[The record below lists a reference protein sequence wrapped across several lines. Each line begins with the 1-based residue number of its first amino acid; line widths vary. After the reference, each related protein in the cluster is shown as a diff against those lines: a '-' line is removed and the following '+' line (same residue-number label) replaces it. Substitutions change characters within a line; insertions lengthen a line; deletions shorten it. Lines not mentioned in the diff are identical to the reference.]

1 MNNDTITNLENSDRN
16 YGIDLLRVIAMIM
29 VVCLHVLLYGMDIN
43 AIPSGTVNYY
53 IAWALESICYA
64 AVNIYGLISGF
75 CLYNRKNSLRRLF
88 NLWLQIFFYSIL
100 STVTLAVFAHQSFSI
115 KMIFSSC
122 FPILSGIYWYATAYF
137 VMYLFIPFFNKLLSI
152 LDFRQTKTLVFMLLF
167 VFGFLSWI
175 AGVLGGTGAFG
186 VYNGYTVI
194 WLCVLFF
201 VGAAIKKYGISVVM
215 ITHGKLNKKIFPV
228 LGLISGISVF
238 LSKVL
243 ISLVTTAAFGRSVY
257 DGLFYSYC
265 SPFVIAE
272 ALCLFAYFTTLKM
285 KKEKAIK
292 LCLRLSTATFGVY
305 IIHLTKAFD
314 CFVWGLFK
322 PYSNHI
328 LFFPIVIL
336 GTIILYFLCSAFEL
350 LRIKIFKIIKS
361 DKFSDFIVGNIE
373 KVIKKFDIMEEI

>member
-43 AIPSGTVNYY
+43 AIHSGTVNYY
-53 IAWALESICYA
+53 IAWALEAVCYS

-75 CLYNRKNSLRRLF
+75 CLYNRKNSLRKLLT
-88 NLWLQIFFYSIL
+88 LWLQIFFYSIL
-100 STVTLAVFAHQSFSI
+100 STASIAVFAHQSFSI
-115 KMIFSSC
+115 KMIINSC
-122 FPILSGIYWYATAYF
+122 FPILSGIYWYATSYF
-137 VMYLFIPFFNKLLSI
+137 VMYLFVPFFNKLLSI
-152 LDFRQTKTLVFMLLF
+152 LDFQQTKFLVFMLLF

-175 AGVLGGTGAFG
+175 AGILGGTEAFG

-201 VGAAIKKYGISVVM
+201 VGASIKKYGISVVM
-215 ITHGKLNKKIFPV
+215 ITHGKLNKKIFLV
-228 LGLISGISVF
+228 LGFISGITVF

-257 DGLFYSYC
+257 DGLFYSYV

-272 ALCLFAYFTTLKM
+272 ALCLFAYFTTLKI

-322 PYSNHI
+322 PYSNSS
-328 LFFPIVIL
+328 LFLPIVIL
-336 GTIILYFLCSAFEL
+336 GTGVIYILSSL
-350 LRIKIFKIIKS
+350 LDNLRMKIFKIIKT
-361 DKFSDFIVGNIE
+361 DKYSDFIAGNIE
-373 KVIKKFDIMEEI
+373 NAVNRFIDM